1 MLSQRHRINQ
11 RVLSK
16 GFSLVELMVAITIS
30 LVLLSGLI
38 QIFIS
43 SKLSYNVQ
51 NSIARMQENGRYAVE
66 LLSKD
71 LRLAGYMGGNADAT
85 TIAGTQPVS
94 NNCIGSANTAWGA
107 MIEQS
112 VFGLNDALADPTANY
127 TGCIT
132 AAGTNPQS
140 NDYLS
145 GDVLIIRYARPTQP
159 ATTGKVSSSGYYL
172 NSSPTRGEIAPL
184 IKGND
189 IDFDSLDGIDAIPKT
204 YNKLESYAY
213 YIGHQQADC
222 NGNETAVPTLSR
234 LSISASDSG
243 TTPERQEIIRGIENL
258 QIQYGEDSDNDGSPD
273 QYRNANGVTNW
284 SSVKAVRLWFLV
296 RDECPSG
303 SYNNNNTYVMGDF
316 GEDNTPKGFTPN
328 DNFRR
333 HLYTTTVMLRNNETI

>member
-1 MLSQRHRINQ
+1 MLSQRRRIHQ
-11 RVLSK
+11 RLLSK

-30 LVLLSGLI
+30 LVLLAGLI

-43 SKLSYNVQ
+43 SKLSYNIQ

-71 LRLAGYMGGNADAT
+71 LRLAGYMGGNADVI
-85 TIAGTQPVS
+85 TITGTQPVS
-94 NNCIGSANTAWGA
+94 NNCVGSADAAWGA

-145 GDVLIIRYARPTQP
+145 GDVLIIRYARPTQLVK
-159 ATTGKVSSSGYYL
+159 TDKVSNSGYYL
-172 NSSPTRGEIAPL
+172 NSSPMQGEIAPL
-184 IKGND
+184 IENND
-189 IDFDSLDGIDAIPKT
+189 IDFDSIDGINGIPKT

-273 QYRNANGVTNW
+273 QYHNADDVTDW

-303 SYNNNNTYVMGDF
+303 SYQNDNDYEMAGNT
-316 GEDNTPKGFTPN
+316 FTFN

-333 HLYTTTVMLRNNETI
+333 HLYTTTVMLRNNEAI